1 MKLYHVARRELLQ
14 YLTSPFAWVVSAA
27 FLGINGVF
35 FAVIAWSFIEFS
47 PEAILYEQ
55 QVSVMRDVVAPYL
68 STVGLLLVLF
78 APLLTM
84 RVLAEEQRSASM
96 ALLLSSPISSW
107 EIVVGKFLGLV
118 GFWLVLFGVGMA
130 YVPITM
136 AVGSTVA
143 WAPLL
148 VGLLGVLLLAA
159 AASAVG
165 LAASSLSSSQMLA
178 AVISWA
184 VLLFLWIVGFLE
196 EFQGPFGWIGEKLG
210 MMVHFDEFTRGLVR
224 SGDVAWFLLLTFAA
238 LFVAQQRV
246 ESHRWR

>member
-1 MKLYHVARRELLQ
+1 MKVYHVARRELLHH
-14 YLTSPFAWVVSAA
+14 LGSPFSWVVSAA
-27 FLGINGVF
+27 FLFITGFF
-35 FAVIAWSFIEFS
+35 FAVITFSFTEYAAQAAMYGQ
-47 PEAILYEQ
+47 EM
-55 QVSVMRDVVAPYL
+55 SVMGDVVAPFL

-107 EIVVGKFLGLV
+107 EIVLGKFLGLV
-118 GFWLVLFGVGMA
+118 GFWLVLFVVGMA
-130 YVPITM
+130 YVPVTL
-136 AVGSTVA
+136 AVGSTVS

-148 VGLLGVLLLAA
+148 AALLGVLLLAST
-159 AASAVG
+159 ASAVG
-165 LAASSLSSSQMLA
+165 LAASSLSGSQMLA

-196 EFQGPFGWIGEKLG
+196 EFQGVFGQIGERLG
-210 MMVHFDEFTRGLVR
+210 MMVHFDEFTRGLIR
-224 SGDVAWFLLLTFAA
+224 STDIAWFALLTFIC